1 MGIFRKE
8 MNKKKKKFNKLKF
21 IKSLS
26 RVFFSNGMNLS
37 TKNHGDKKKYTRK
50 KKHKKRPNDEE

>member
-1 MGIFRKE
+1 VGVFEE
-8 MNKKKKKFNKLKF
+8 MNKKKKKHNKLKF

-26 RVFFSNGMNLS
+26 RVFSNLINTT

-50 KKHKKRPNDEE
+50 KKHKKRLDNDE